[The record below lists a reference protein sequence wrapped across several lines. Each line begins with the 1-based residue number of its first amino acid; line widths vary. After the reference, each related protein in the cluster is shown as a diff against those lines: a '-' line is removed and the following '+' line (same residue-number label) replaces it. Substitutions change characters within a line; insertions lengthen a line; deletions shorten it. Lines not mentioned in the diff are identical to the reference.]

1 MVSNFGNYGNTIVMQ
16 SQSAKLPAIAS
27 VFPSVIQSAHA
38 DSSFTFNDNLVND
51 CVQFGAGVNNEDCDI
66 TVAAQ
71 IDPGTQDPPTGTS
84 NLYDVIINTDGLN
97 DCDEFDDGDNNVDC
111 NLFANYLVGPV
122 SQTNTPNVNP
132 VGTNEIDIVTDDNML
147 NSCDEAGSGNNEAF
161 CEITAFDI
169 TNSISQANFVAS
181 SDGIG
186 SGFVESNTIN
196 ALQGLD
202 QINTCDEE
210 GGGSS
215 VPICDSQVANIIG
228 PVDVS
233 NDVEGF
239 TPDTV
244 HNNNLEVSQFGAG
257 RNDCDEE
264 GAGNGANIAVCHNVD
279 DSNVIDSVV
288 QDNEANG
295 ADNAAQ
301 TNDFSIAQAFDV
313 KNDCNEFEEGD
324 NLVFCNI
331 EDADNFVG
339 PVAQGNFAIGSP
351 GADISQHNDIDGNDV
366 DGIPGISQ
374 VILAANT
381 CGQTGSGDNLALCDI
396 VSTNNIID
404 SIAQSNFVSNADDGT
419 VYIPGQWG
427 CNLSSH

>member
-51 CVQFGAGVNNEDCDI
+51 CEQFGAGVNNEDCDI
-66 TVAAQ
+66 AVVAQ

-97 DCDEFDDGDNNVDC
+97 DCDEFDDGDNDVDC

-132 VGTNEIDIVTDDNML
+132 VGTNVIAIVTDDNML

-161 CEITAFDI
+161 CENTAFDI

-181 SDGIG
+181 SGGIG
-186 SGFVESNTIN
+186 PGFVESNTVN
-196 ALQGLD
+196 ALQGFD

-244 HNNNLEVSQFGAG
+244 HNNNLEVSQFGV
-257 RNDCDEE
+257 EE
-264 GAGNGANIAVCHNVD
+264 TIVTKKALAMELILQYA
-279 DSNVIDSVV
+279 IMLMIPMLLTPWYRIMR
-288 QDNEANG
+288 
-295 ADNAAQ
+295 Q
-301 TNDFSIAQAFDV
+301 TVLIMQHR
-313 KNDCNEFEEGD
+313 
-324 NLVFCNI
+324 
-331 EDADNFVG
+331 
-339 PVAQGNFAIGSP
+339 QMT
-351 GADISQHNDIDGNDV
+351 SQ
-366 DGIPGISQ
+366 
-374 VILAANT
+374 L
-381 CGQTGSGDNLALCDI
+381 LKRLM
-396 VSTNNIID
+396 
-404 SIAQSNFVSNADDGT
+404 
-419 VYIPGQWG
+419 
-427 CNLSSH
+427 